1 MSALSPFE
9 LFPLQAKEKTV
20 QGFDADRDAKTL
32 YKACKG
38 MGMK

>member
-9 LFPLQAKEKTV
+9 LFPLQAKEKTP